1 MTCRACSKTK
11 DNRSPD
17 DVVRELQ
24 ASVEALRA
32 EPCKKPRGHDGW
44 VRCNCPPP
52 ALGEPQEGGRE

>member
-32 EPCKKPRGHDGW
+32 ERAKRRDPLEDLH
-44 VRCNCPPP
+44 
-52 ALGEPQEGGRE
+52 ESTEMMQEIEAQRRPDDE